1 MTSNHDHVFRILN
14 IIFCIDQN
22 NNNCIFISF
31 IRSYFIVA
39 SRIVR
44 PGQVYRVLVT
54 IYRSAAPINVR
65 ASLQR
70 NGIELSSAVQLCKES
85 IPETLLL
92 RMPTNSLP
100 GTYKL
105 WIEGNV
111 NEYFG
116 GNVFHNET
124 KLKFEQRFMTIF
136 VTTDKPV
143 YMQGQTV
150 RFRAMPVTTDLK
162 SFSDS
167 IDIYML
173 DPRGTIMRRWLSRQ
187 TNLGMYS
194 CLE

>member
-1 MTSNHDHVFRILN
+1 MFTNVSLPIL
-14 IIFCIDQN
+14 FPL
-22 NNNCIFISF
+22 S
-31 IRSYFIVA
+31 RSYFIVA
-39 SRIVR
+39 SRIIR

-54 IYRSAAPINVR
+54 IYRSNMPINVR

-70 NGIELSSAVQLCKES
+70 NGNELSSANQLCKER

-92 RMPTNSLP
+92 RVPSNALP

-111 NEYFG
+111 NEFLG

-124 KLKFEQRFMTIF
+124 TLEFEQRSMTIF
-136 VTTDKPV
+136 ITTDKPV

-150 RFRAMPVTTDLK
+150 RFRTMPVTTDLK
-162 SFSDS
+162 AFSDA

-173 DPRGTIMRRWLSRQ
+173 DPTGIVMRRWLSRQ
-187 TNLGMYS
+187 SNLGKLRKS
-194 CLE
+194 FLLLWHRGGTETPN